1 MDLAGLAVFP
11 EGWVDET
18 SGQGEAVP
26 VHVWVPRSI
35 AAQLRRTNLGL
46 HGDVV
51 GILLIPSLAACRSA
65 RLKEAKG
72 GLHGLRVDVLTSVEG
87 VLAGALICIDPRQ

>member
-11 EGWVDET
+11 EGWVGET

-26 VHVWVPRSI
+26 VQVWVPRSI

-46 HGDVV
+46 HGDVE
-51 GILLIPSLAACRSA
+51 GDTTDPKPHNLSR
-65 RLKEAKG
+65 
-72 GLHGLRVDVLTSVEG
+72 GLS
-87 VLAGALICIDPRQ
+87 

>member
-51 GILLIPSLAACRSA
+51 GILLIPSLAACRA
-65 RLKEAKG
+65 ACLKEARG
-72 GLHGLRVDVLTSVEG
+72 VYTGCAVDLLTSVEG
-87 VLAGALICIDPRQ
+87 MLAGALICIDPRR

>member
-51 GILLIPSLAACRSA
+51 GILLIPSLAACRA
-65 RLKEAKG
+65 ACLKEARG
-72 GLHGLRVDVLTSVEG
+72 GLHGLRGRPPDLGRRDVSR
-87 VLAGALICIDPRQ
+87 CINLH